1 MDKPSL
7 LANKHGC
14 PIIFYL
20 TVIAN
25 NKQGRGNKS
34 VTIITD
40 LMPLPYRREK

>member
-1 MDKPSL
+1 MNKPSL

-14 PIIFYL
+14 QIIFYL

-40 LMPLPYRREK
+40 LMPLPYRRDK